1 VPVGSFPTGVAVDP
15 AGTRVYVTDGVSN
28 TVSVIATATNT
39 VVATVPVGS
48 IPIGVAVDPAG
59 SRVYVANNNVFSGV
73 SSTVSVIDTA
83 TNTVVATVPV
93 GRGPSGVAV
102 NPAGSR
108 VYVANSASDT
118 VSVIDTATNTVVA
131 TVPVGR
137 GPAALGLFIGPG
149 IVTPVPTLSQWGMV
163 LLALSLLTLATWQLA
178 GRPTLLRAATSSGL
192 VMWAPSTN
200 LIRSVFVGQVV
211 AGLGLVLYGRLIEA
225 LAAHDVIGAVLS
237 GVIIGVLLECY
248 RQGRNG

>member
-73 SSTVSVIDTA
+73 SS
-83 TNTVVATVPV
+83 
-93 GRGPSGVAV
+93 
-102 NPAGSR
+102 
-108 VYVANSASDT
+108 T

>member
-93 GRGPSGVAV
+93 GRGP
-102 NPAGSR
+102 
-108 VYVANSASDT
+108 
-118 VSVIDTATNTVVA
+118 
-131 TVPVGR
+131 
-137 GPAALGLFIGPG
+137 AALGLFIGPG

-178 GRPTLLRAATSSGL
+178 GRPTLLRAATSSGI